1 MKQESYIRYMAE
13 PYDEVDEK
21 IMDAALDRILQ
32 VGIRRASLEDIAR
45 RAGINRIT
53 IHRRFSGKNNLI
65 EAVIERETQR
75 MLAEVT
81 TIATTTP
88 EVDTQIEETILH
100 VLLQTRIHRLV
111 THLLR
116 VAPEEAL
123 GFYTVQGERLVGIGI
138 DYIVSMLTHA
148 QEAGLIDRYDPRPVA
163 ELVARLAHSL
173 MLTPGSG
180 GSVDFADPD
189 QARAFVRTA
198 IVPLL
203 KHGIAAPRAE
213 GTEGRGRDRSGS
225 PSRPA
230 P

>member
-1 MKQESYIRYMAE
+1 MRE
-13 PYDEVDEK
+13 YDAVDEK

-32 VGIRRASLEDIAR
+32 VGIRRSSLEDIAR

-53 IHRRFSGKNNLI
+53 IHRRFAGKENLV
-65 EAVIERETQR
+65 EAVLERETRR
-75 MLAEVT
+75 MLSEVT
-81 TIATTTP
+81 TIAATADG
-88 EVDTQIEETILH
+88 VATQIEETVLH

-111 THLLR
+111 TQLLR

-123 GFYTVQGERLVGIGI
+123 SFYTVQGERLVGLGIG
-138 DYIVSMLTHA
+138 YITDMLTHA
-148 QEAGLIDRYDPRPVA
+148 QQAGLIARYDPGPVA

-180 GSVDFADPD
+180 GSVDFGDPA
-189 QARAFVRTA
+189 QARAFVRTT
-198 IVPLL
+198 IVPLMR
-203 KHGIAAPRAE
+203 HGIAPPSEDITDDDHHSHA
-213 GTEGRGRDRSGS
+213 